1 MIFGK
6 YLVSDDELVS
16 PPKRAL
22 ESRPDPVEGRGRG
35 GSLLRD
41 EAGLGDK
48 APEEGFPVDD
58 AVFFLGPG
66 FELAGFESI
75 SIAFESC
82 DLECARG
89 CADGLKDSVAP
100 LAGFWVGE
108 RVGLLSDVVVTG
120 GGMEIAGVEL
130 AAGGS
135 IMLEIAGE
143 ALALNGVVAGRGG
156 GVTVFGGGLKDAL
169 PWGAGAGFA
178 VGTAGVETD
187 ELLSIADRIG
197 S

>member
-1 MIFGK
+1 M
-6 YLVSDDELVS
+6 
-16 PPKRAL
+16 
-22 ESRPDPVEGRGRG
+22 
-35 GSLLRD
+35 
-41 EAGLGDK
+41 
-48 APEEGFPVDD
+48 
-58 AVFFLGPG
+58 
-66 FELAGFESI
+66 
-75 SIAFESC
+75 
-82 DLECARG
+82 
-89 CADGLKDSVAP
+89 
-100 LAGFWVGE
+100 GE
-108 RVGLLSDVVVTG
+108 RAGLLSDVAVTG

-143 ALALNGVVAGRGG
+143 ALALNGVAAGRGG